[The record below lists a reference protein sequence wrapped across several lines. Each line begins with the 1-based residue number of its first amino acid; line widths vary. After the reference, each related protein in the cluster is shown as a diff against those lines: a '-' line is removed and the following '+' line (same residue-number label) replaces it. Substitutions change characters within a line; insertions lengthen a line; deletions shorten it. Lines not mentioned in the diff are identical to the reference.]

1 VVGHF
6 IARNGGEGVCSLGW
20 QEDMTPL
27 AQVVSEVNER
37 IRIADRVSLFLDFD
51 GTLVPIEAD
60 PASPRLDAEAAETLR
75 PLLGQDF
82 IVTTI
87 LSGRAVADLYSRI
100 RLEGLIYAGN
110 HGLEIFGRN
119 LRFVEPGASSR
130 SKQLERLCDELVAE
144 LQTIAGTQVEF
155 KGLTASIH
163 YRRAAAADHSRIEN
177 SVRAAVA
184 GTGNLFRVNPGR
196 KVFEIMPRTGWHKGA
211 AVRWINNQ
219 LSRSDSAA
227 SGALLSVCLGDDSSD
242 EEAFGVLPDAVTI
255 RVGNAAATRA
265 RYQLPDPAA
274 VHQFLRCLEIPGV
287 RQ

>member
-1 VVGHF
+1 VVGNL
-6 IARNGGEGVCSLGW
+6 IARNGSEGVCSLGW
-20 QEDMTPL
+20 QEDMTSL

-37 IRIADRVSLFLDFD
+37 IRTADRVSLFLDFD

-60 PASPRLDAEAAETLR
+60 PASPRLDSEGTETLR
-75 PLLGQDF
+75 LLLAQDF
-82 IVTTI
+82 VVTTI

-119 LRFVEPGASSR
+119 LQFVEPGASSR

-144 LQTIAGTQVEF
+144 MRIFAGTLVEF

-163 YRRAAAADHSRIEN
+163 YRRAAAADRSRIEDL
-177 SVRAAVA
+177 VRAAVA
-184 GTGNLFRVNPGR
+184 RTGNLFRVNPGL

-219 LSRSDSAA
+219 LGRSDTAA

-242 EEAFGVLPDAVTI
+242 EEAFGALPDAITI
-255 RVGNAAATRA
+255 RVGAASATRA

-274 VHQFLRCLEIPGV
+274 VHQFLRCLAVPDV

>member
-1 VVGHF
+1 
-6 IARNGGEGVCSLGW
+6 
-20 QEDMTPL
+20 MTQL

-37 IRIADRVSLFLDFD
+37 IRAADRVSLFLDFD

-60 PASPRLDAEAAETLR
+60 PASPRLDSDGTETLR
-75 PLLGQDF
+75 LLLGQDF
-82 IVTTI
+82 VVTTI

-119 LRFVEPGASSR
+119 LRFVEAGASSR
-130 SKQLERLCDELVAE
+130 SKQLERLCDELLVE
-144 LQTIAGTQVEF
+144 LRPFAGTLVEF

-163 YRRAAAADHSRIEN
+163 YRRAAAADRSRIED

-184 GTGNLFRVNPGR
+184 RTGDLFRVNPGR

-211 AVRWINNQ
+211 AVRWINSQ
-219 LSRSDSAA
+219 LSRSDTAA

-242 EEAFGVLPDAVTI
+242 EEAFGALPDAVTI
-255 RVGNAAATRA
+255 RVGAASATRA
-265 RYQLPDPAA
+265 RYRLPDPAA
-274 VHQFLRCLEIPGV
+274 VHQFLRCLAIPDM